1 MPSPDKFSF
10 SIRPVRTGD
19 IAPLHALEQSCFDTD
34 RLSRRRLR
42 HWVAA
47 DNRVF
52 LVAEQG
58 DQLIGYALVLLRR
71 GTRLARLY
79 SLAVAA
85 AGRGRGLG
93 RALLLAAEQA
103 SVENGRLFMR
113 LEVAASNTAAIGLY
127 HQLGY
132 RTFGHYPGYYEDAG
146 DALRMQKRI
155 RHRSDDLHSLP
166 VPWYG
171 QTTEFTCGPAAAMMA
186 MAALS
191 VDYRP
196 SVSEE
201 LALWREAT
209 TIFMT
214 SGHGGCHPLGL
225 ALAMQR
231 RGYSCAVYLNQA
243 TPLFIDGV
251 RSEEKKA
258 VMRRVDADFRTA
270 ADGAGIPV
278 LCEDFTQ
285 EQLQQLLQEGALAL
299 LLISTYRLD
308 GKRVPHWVTLS
319 GIDERCL
326 YVHDP
331 DSDDGLDP
339 LENQYLPI
347 ARDDFARMSLF
358 GKERLRTAVV
368 VRKRCAEK
376 PQ

>member
-1 MPSPDKFSF
+1 MPTPEEIPF
-10 SIRPVRTGD
+10 SIRPARAGD
-19 IAPLHALEQSCFDTD
+19 IAALHALEQRAFETD
-34 RLSRRRLR
+34 RLSPRRLR
-42 HWVAA
+42 HWIGA

-52 LVAEQG
+52 LVAEQNG
-58 DQLIGYALVLLRR
+58 ALLGYVLVLLRR

-85 AGRGRGLG
+85 SGRGRGLG

-103 SVENGRLFMR
+103 GLESGRLFMR
-113 LEVAASNTAAIGLY
+113 LEVAATNAAAIGLY
-127 HQLGY
+127 QQLGY
-132 RTFGHYPGYYEDAG
+132 RTFGHYENYYEDAG

-155 RHRSDDLHSLP
+155 RHRAADLHSLP

-171 QTTEFTCGPAAAMMA
+171 QTTAFTCGPAAAMMA
-186 MAALS
+186 MAALERN
-191 VDYRP
+191 YRP

-231 RGYSCAVYLNQA
+231 RGFSCSVYLNQRTA
-243 TPLFIDGV
+243 LFVDGV

-258 VMRRVDADFRTA
+258 VIRQVDADFRRA
-270 ADGAGIPV
+270 AGEAEIPV

-285 EQLQQLLQEGALAL
+285 EQLQHHLQEGALAL

-331 DSDDGLDP
+331 DSDDDHDP
-339 LENQYLPI
+339 VDNQYLPI
-347 ARDDFARMSLF
+347 ARDDFAHMSLL

-368 VRKRCAEK
+368 VRRRSS
-376 PQ
+376 